1 MTGDF
6 RFFDAVGNENI
17 NTAKAF
23 LTRMVAGANII
34 FDRTNFY
41 EGNSGGSDADMIRF
55 VIAHLNVIS
64 SASDEP
70 AEFQSDFIGVE
81 SYLQR
86 HSNTDHSG
94 FCLAYR
100 FTYRDFANGV
110 LGLAYVAQ
118 QGAIG
123 GICSNRLNTGIVTLL
138 NFGRRVPEN
147 VNVLTFSHEIGHNF
161 GSFVS
166 FFLCMYNV
174 RTYRPTY
181 LASSYVCM
189 CTDCTGYTYRG
200 LHMSILYSFLFN
212 MYCMKAHITLY
223 VCTYIYTFLTV
234 FYL

>member
-1 MTGDF
+1 MCKLSMTGDF
-6 RFFDAVGNENI
+6 RFFQNVGNGNN

-23 LTRMVAGANII
+23 LTRMAAGANII
-34 FDRTNFY
+34 FERTNFY
-41 EGNSGGSDADMIRF
+41 GSTDSDSIRF
-55 VIAHLNVIS
+55 IIGHLDVIS
-64 SASDEP
+64 SASAEP

-86 HSNTDHSG
+86 HSAIDHSA

-123 GICSNRLNTGIVTLL
+123 GICSNNLNTGIVTML

-166 FFLCMYNV
+166 FLCMYV
-174 RTYRPTY
+174 HTVHAYRPTY
-181 LASSYVCM
+181 
-189 CTDCTGYTYRG
+189 
-200 LHMSILYSFLFN
+200 
-212 MYCMKAHITLY
+212 
-223 VCTYIYTFLTV
+223 VCT
-234 FYL
+234 

>member
-6 RFFDAVGNENI
+6 RFFDAVGNENV

-34 FDRTNFY
+34 FERTNFY
-41 EGNSGGSDADMIRF
+41 DNTDADMIRF
-55 VIAHLNVIS
+55 VIARLDVIS
-64 SASDEP
+64 SASAEP

-86 HSNTDHSG
+86 HSSSGHSD

-123 GICSNRLNTGIVTLL
+123 GICSNNLNTGIVTLL

-166 FFLCMYNV
+166 FLCMYNV

-181 LASSYVCM
+181 LANSYVCM
-189 CTDCTGYTYRG
+189 CTDCKQG
-200 LHMSILYSFLFN
+200 I
-212 MYCMKAHITLY
+212 
-223 VCTYIYTFLTV
+223 
-234 FYL
+234 